1 MDIFTILI
9 SLGGFSIIVG
19 VFYTFFWS
27 QEKKPNKKSK
37 TEIYKS
43 VNNTSI
49 PTIYGKSYNINNP
62 KKDNVND
69 ENKKVEKPKEN
80 LVFVY
85 DDEENHQSKENQKKI
100 SSLIDEKNES
110 ETLPIDNDEEF
121 NFIDP
126 EEELDKYSI
135 IENIDIEEAFKEV
148 FENDE
153 IENVKEDVFDKSIT
167 NEDVMEE
174 EINQE
179 DVELNNDE
187 DVFDNDID
195 FNEIE

>member
-62 KKDNVND
+62 KKDN
-69 ENKKVEKPKEN
+69 
-80 LVFVY
+80 VY